1 MNNERRKRIKAIATK
16 LDELRA
22 TFDSLRE
29 EVETI
34 RDEEQEA
41 FDAMPES
48 FQNGEKGE
56 KSQAAIDALDEAVST
71 IEGWDIDEVVGSLDT
86 ATE

>member
-1 MNNERRKRIKAIATK
+1 MNDARRKRLAAASQLISDAKAI
-16 LDELRA
+16 L
-22 TFDSLRE
+22 E
-29 EVETI
+29 EV

-56 KSQAAIDALDEAVST
+56 KSQEAIDSLDEAASSC
-71 IEGWDIDEVVGSLDT
+71 EQIDDNIAT
-86 ATE
+86 AKGDA